1 MDWFKAFIED
11 TVAWLQVFVT
21 GIGTVVKSANDH
33 HNARVII
40 RNYLKNNGQM
50 DIAKDLEKEG
60 FVIHMQGNKMIAEK
74 DNLKI
79 ELVEE

>member
-1 MDWFKAFIED
+1 MDWFRSFIED
-11 TVAWLQVFVT
+11 TVAWWQVFVT
-21 GIGTVVKSANDH
+21 GFGSLVKSANDH
-33 HNARVII
+33 HKARVII

-74 DNLKI
+74 ANLKI
-79 ELVEE
+79 EMVEE